1 MSKYWISKSTLQKSL
16 KIAFLQIL
24 VINTTN
30 NESLSKQADLN
41 ELIKTNQPTNQPTNQ
56 MKFSPWRI
64 SPSSSF
70 FFSFFVVPFAFFSSI
85 FKWSFEF
92 TKINHWLFRRK
103 TMTKRYRES
112 FQARNFR
119 YHIYLPTSHFGGF
132 VVLKLVSRCHYVV
145 SFWYNRVII
154 TLVN

>member
-56 MKFSPWRI
+56 MKFSP
-64 SPSSSF
+64 
-70 FFSFFVVPFAFFSSI
+70 
-85 FKWSFEF
+85 
-92 TKINHWLFRRK
+92 
-103 TMTKRYRES
+103 
-112 FQARNFR
+112 
-119 YHIYLPTSHFGGF
+119 
-132 VVLKLVSRCHYVV
+132 
-145 SFWYNRVII
+145 
-154 TLVN
+154 

>member
-41 ELIKTNQPTNQPTNQ
+41 ELIKTNQPTNQPNEV
-56 MKFSPWRI
+56 FSLKDF
-64 SPSSSF
+64 SFFFF